1 MLIRRLLLVVLLLG
15 SVPSYAQL
23 LWQEG
28 VNYKKLPNPQTAG
41 GVPAGKIEVA
51 EVFSYGCIYCYRA
64 KGEMAKLAAALPAD
78 AAMTYVHASFAPG
91 EAWPMFQR
99 AYYAARR
106 LGIADA
112 LHDGVFTAV
121 WESGEIPLLDIAT
134 GRIRKPL
141 PTIEDAAKFYA
152 RLSSVKAAD
161 FLKTAASPAVE
172 ADMRRADELTKL
184 WMVPGTPALVVNGR
198 YIVDNSQPHAQQRQ
212 VALFLVS
219 MERTRLKTK

>member
-1 MLIRRLLLVVLLLG
+1 MLIRRLLLIVLLFG

-28 VNYKKLPNPQTAG
+28 VHYKKLANPQLAG

-78 AAMTYVHASFAPG
+78 AAMTYVHASFAPA

-112 LHDGVFTAV
+112 VHDSLFTAV
-121 WESGEIPLLDIAT
+121 WETGEIPLLDMAT

-152 RLSSVKAAD
+152 RLSPVKAPD
-161 FLKTAASPAVE
+161 FLKMAASPEVE
-172 ADMRRADELTKL
+172 ADMRRADELVKA
-184 WMVPGTPALVVNGR
+184 WMVPGTPTLVVNGR
-198 YIVDNSQPHAQQRQ
+198 YIVDNAQPHAQQRQ
-212 VALFLVS
+212 IALFLVS
-219 MERTRLKTK
+219 LERTRLKTR

>member
-1 MLIRRLLLVVLLLG
+1 MLIRRLLLIVLLFG
-15 SVPSYAQL
+15 SLPSHAQL

-41 GVPAGKIEVA
+41 GVPVGKIEVA

-64 KGEMAKLAAALPAD
+64 KGEIAKLAAALPAD
-78 AAMTYVHASFAPG
+78 AAMTYVHASFAPA

-99 AYYAARR
+99 AYYTARK

-112 LHDGVFTAV
+112 MHDSVFTAV

-141 PTIEDAAKFYA
+141 PTIEDAAKFYS
-152 RLSSVKAAD
+152 RLGSVKVAD
-161 FLKTAASPAVE
+161 FLKTAASPEIE
-172 ADMRRADELTKL
+172 ADMRRADELSKL

-219 MERTRLKTK
+219 LERTRLKTK